1 MNKTAFAARKTWA
14 PVLWQLFMLP
24 VLILALASCGTS
36 KPYDETESWS
46 PARIYEEAK
55 DEMASANYDRAI
67 SLYEKLESRYPYGR
81 YAQQAQMDTAYAYY
95 KSGDNVQALAATDR
109 FIKLYPNHRDLDYIY
124 YLRGLINFNENRGI
138 ISLISGEDLS
148 ERDPK
153 GTRAAFDAFKE
164 VVTRFPN
171 SKYAEDSKAR
181 LQYLVNSL
189 AQNELAAARYYYRRG
204 AYLASLNRSQEVI
217 KRFEQTPSVEEA
229 LFLSYRCYQKLN
241 MAQLAQ
247 DTKRVIDKNFP
258 NSPYWNME
266 VPEKQNIKTHWWQV
280 WKD

>member
-1 MNKTAFAARKTWA
+1 MNKTAFAARKPWA
-14 PVLWQLFMLP
+14 SVLWQLFMLP

-55 DEMASANYDRAI
+55 DEMANANYDRAI

-189 AQNELAAARYYYRRG
+189 AQNELASARYYYRRG

-229 LFLSYRCYQKLN
+229 LFLSYRCYQKMNLP
-241 MAQLAQ
+241 QLAQ
-247 DTKRVIDKNFP
+247 DTKRVIDTNFP

-266 VPEKQNIKTHWWQV
+266 VPEKTEIKSHWWQV
-280 WKD
+280 WKN